1 MIIIL
6 LFSAVLEEAE
16 KIAQFAEDNIPFDAQ
31 MKSLKDALDSK
42 QAVKIEKVISEAKQS
57 AAEMLEYKGYYKG
70 FCQYLLLE
78 KGLLRKGDRKIFHTV
93 YMYYT
98 MQKKVTQPIFVYLL
112 MVVI

>member
-31 MKSLKDALDSK
+31 MKSLKDALDSGDT
-42 QAVKIEKVISEAKQS
+42 VKIETVISEAKQI
-57 AAEMLEYKGYYKG
+57 AAEMLEYKEYYKG

-98 MQKKVTQPIFVYLL
+98 MQKKVTQPTFIYLL
-112 MVVI
+112 VAVI